1 MTDKGIDLLRKL
13 LDFNPHKRLS
23 AEEALKHEYFLEE
36 PAMCPPYKFF
46 DAINAKW
53 ENQKAPRNAY
63 NA

>member
-46 DAINAKW
+46 DAINAK
-53 ENQKAPRNAY
+53 
-63 NA
+63 